1 MDMLVR
7 RVTAMNQGM
16 VMVLS
21 RHHSAGV
28 PALLTLPILTLCS
41 APKVSLAR
49 IVYADFHKRLVNTQQ
64 LLREGRPESRHTMVH
79 LLTQPVLQSFQPG
92 R

>member
-1 MDMLVR
+1 MDMLVQR
-7 RVTAMNQGM
+7 ATAMNRDM

-21 RHHSAGV
+21 CRHCAGL
-28 PALLTLPILTLCS
+28 PALLTLPKLTLCS

-64 LLREGRPESRHTMVH
+64 LLREGRPKSRYTMVH
-79 LLTQPVLQSFQPG
+79 LLTQPVRQSF
-92 R
+92 